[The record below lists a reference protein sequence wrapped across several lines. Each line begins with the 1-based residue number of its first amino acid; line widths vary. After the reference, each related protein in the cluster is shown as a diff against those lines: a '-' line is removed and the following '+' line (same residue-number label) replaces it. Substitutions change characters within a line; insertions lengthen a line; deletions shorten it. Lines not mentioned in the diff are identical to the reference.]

1 MKKEIK
7 ELQEQYKE
15 GKIKK
20 AQYYAKLAKL
30 LEDETIDQDEY
41 DEAEEFDPE
50 ADKPI
55 YTQADVDGM
64 IAKKATQQIR
74 KILKDA
80 GIEVDASNK
89 DLPGKV
95 VELVKIGVGKADAVK
110 SDDPEA
116 AKAAAQQAVRIT
128 SMTAEMKSLRMEN
141 ATLKLINKY
150 NPVSPSAVIALLKSD
165 YATMIDY
172 LDEETGEIDIKSV
185 DKAFRK
191 MQIDEPTLFKTD
203 DADNNNQ
210 QSRQQQKPGSTFQG
224 KGPGGNG
231 GGASENKD
239 HDAKLAAAKEM
250 MGIKPA
256 TTK

>member
-80 GIEVDASNK
+80 GVEVDATNK

-95 VELVKIGVGKADAVK
+95 VELVKIGAGKAEAVK

-116 AKAAAQQAVRIT
+116 AKAAAQQTARMN
-128 SMTAEMKSLRMEN
+128 SMSAEMKSLRMEN

-210 QSRQQQKPGSTFQG
+210 TRQTQKPGSGFQG

-231 GGASENKD
+231 GGAGDNKG
-239 HDAKLAAAKEM
+239 HDAKLAAVKEM
-250 MGIKPA
+250 MGIKPPA